1 MSEEKN
7 TEVIVLKD
15 EEGKEISFLVEDEF
29 EFEDKS
35 YLVLYVEDNYEDAY
49 LFTVDEDVVGNL
61 VVMEVVDEDEFNRV
75 SEYYD
80 NELE

>member
-35 YLVLYVEDNYEDAY
+35 YLVLYEEDN
-49 LFTVDEDVVGNL
+49 DEDEDGNL